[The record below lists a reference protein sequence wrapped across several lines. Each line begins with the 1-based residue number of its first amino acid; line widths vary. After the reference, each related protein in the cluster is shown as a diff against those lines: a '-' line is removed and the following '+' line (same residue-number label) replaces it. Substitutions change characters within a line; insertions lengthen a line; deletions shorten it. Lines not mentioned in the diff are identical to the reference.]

1 MLIELDDV
9 LHCID
14 ELECSLYKKRID
26 PEIRK
31 HLGDL
36 VDDYIY
42 IKTSSIHLIREKIK
56 EMVKEK
62 YDKAENS
69 NN

>member
-9 LHCID
+9 LKCIYD
-14 ELECSLYKKRID
+14 IEKDLFEKRVN

-31 HLGDL
+31 YLGDL

-42 IKTSSIHLIREKIK
+42 LKTSSIHLIREKIK

-62 YDKAENS
+62 YDKTEDS

>member
-9 LHCID
+9 LKCIYD
-14 ELECSLYKKRID
+14 IEKDLFEKRVN

-42 IKTSSIHLIREKIK
+42 LKTSSIHLIREKIK

-62 YDKAENS
+62 YDKTEDS